1 MSKLIKEGL
10 IFLGILLVSLILFD
24 QIFIR
29 LDLFSPPK
37 DQIGNEHVGFSF
49 HLKQVGKENLG
60 QQKSYL
66 PRFKGKK
73 GEIIKTNEWDCRSSR
88 SIKEILSKPFP
99 NLILVLGDS
108 HTDLPYGNELTHPFI
123 LEHELK
129 NMGVNSTEVFN
140 AGYSRFSPLQCYL
153 LYKYYLRKL
162 NPRVIIFNLY
172 IGNDF
177 YDLFRIDD
185 RPYLAKDANGNYKIH
200 SPVWIKYRDPAL
212 QGGSMQDSR
221 VLFVLKKILQKADLW
236 GNWMRVRYLLNTARE
251 QNQGIGSIFKYMW
264 DIKRSVEPS
273 LWYPGAYSAQ
283 ILNQQIFF
291 KYFPKSKEESL
302 SRLSF
307 LLKMI
312 KDENPDIKL
321 VLSPIPS
328 ATLSGA
334 LKGSSVFQ
342 NKINQLGLTYS
353 EIVES
358 EQELFNRCREIA
370 GEQGWIFVDLL
381 SSFRAY
387 PEPKVLFMKQDLH
400 ISPEASRLI
409 GEEEAKAMMPLI
421 REMQK
426 SP

>member
-1 MSKLIKEGL
+1 MSKTIKDIL
-10 IFLGILLVSLILFD
+10 TFLGILLVSLILFD
-24 QIFIR
+24 QIFIG
-29 LDLFSPPK
+29 LDIFPPPK
-37 DQIGNEHVGFSF
+37 VPIGNEHVGFPLYF
-49 HLKQVGKENLG
+49 RQIGEENLG
-60 QQKSYL
+60 QDKSYL
-66 PRFKGKK
+66 PMFKGEK
-73 GEIIKTNEWDCRSSR
+73 GEIINTNEWDCRSSR
-88 SIKEILSKPFP
+88 SIKEILSKPYP

-129 NMGVNSTEVFN
+129 NMGVNNTEVFN
-140 AGYSRFSPLQCYL
+140 AGYARFSPLQCYH
-153 LYKYYLRKL
+153 LYKCYLRKL

-185 RPYLAKDANGNYKIH
+185 RPYLAKDAHGDYKIH
-200 SPVWIKYRDPAL
+200 SPVWIQYRDPAS
-212 QGGSMQDSR
+212 QGKSMQNSR
-221 VLFVLKKILQKADLW
+221 VLFILEKILQKADLW
-236 GNWMRVRYLLNTARE
+236 GNWMRIRYLLNTAGE
-251 QNQGIGSIFKYMW
+251 QDQGIISIFKYMW

-312 KDENPDIKL
+312 KDENPEIKL

-328 ATLSGA
+328 PTLAGV
-334 LKGSSVFQ
+334 LKESPVFH

-353 EIVES
+353 EIVKS

-387 PEPKVLFMKQDLH
+387 PKPKDLFMKQDFH

-426 SP
+426 RP